1 MSITNNIVPS
11 YLFEVGW
18 EVCNKIGGIHTVIAT
33 KALSF
38 SEQLPN
44 RHICIGP
51 DIFKDSAEN
60 PEFFEDKE
68 LFKSWR
74 ERLSHEGL
82 RVRVG
87 RWNIPGYPIAF
98 LVDTSSFISKK
109 DELLKWY
116 WEQFNLDSLTGQW
129 DYIEPVLFG
138 FTAGRVIESFYHY
151 TLTGDN
157 KVIAH
162 FHEWMTG
169 SGLLYLKAQM
179 PLISTVF
186 TTHATVLGRCLAG
199 TNMLLYDNML
209 SVNPDLAARDHNVL
223 AKHSLEKTAANE
235 ADMFSTVSSITAKE
249 CAHFLNK
256 SVDII
261 TPNGFDSSIVPAS
274 DELKLKKIEARVAM
288 LEVAEALLAHPV
300 SQDSIIVGTSGRYEF
315 KNKGLDVFIDSLGL
329 LNKDEN
335 LKKEILAF
343 LFVPANQHGPRKDL
357 VKNLHDK
364 SLTDVAPLYDPFVT
378 HHLVEPSADPV
389 LNKIKLAGLS
399 NKEGDKVKV
408 FFVPSY
414 LNGKDGIFNKKYY
427 DLLVGLDASVF
438 ASYYEP
444 WGYTPQESLAF
455 HVPTFTTSL
464 AGFGNW
470 MAVHGY
476 TNKALEVIPRTDGN
490 YADVVSN
497 VKDTILNLTTLAV
510 PQVEQ
515 LRADAGTLAA
525 QTQWR
530 SFVKYYQKAYSQ
542 AINKSFGRT
551 NRQLGMDK
559 SDLISFIDKA
569 QELSKP
575 RWTKVFVQKNVPEK
589 LKPLEEIS
597 RNYWWSWSYAAQD
610 LYKEI
615 DPDLWTN
622 CGKNPVDFLNQLS
635 FLRYRSLETDSE
647 FLGRLNA
654 VYSEFKTYMDK
665 KADNNYKV
673 AYFSMEYGIDKS
685 LKIYSGGLG
694 VLAGDYLKEAS
705 DQNAGIVAIGLL
717 YHYGYFSQQLSSTG
731 QQISLHDT
739 QDFSKLAI
747 TQVKDCDGSPLT
759 ISLPLPGRRLFARVW
774 RVDVGRTELY
784 LLDSDYEANLP
795 EDRSITH
802 QLYGGDWENRLKQEI
817 LLGIGGI
824 RALKRMGIKAS
835 IYHCNEG
842 HAAFIGLERMVNYI
856 EDEKLSYAEAIEVVR
871 SSSVFTTHTPVPA
884 GHDAFPED
892 MLQPY
897 LSYLPARLKISW
909 EQLLRLGD
917 LKPNSPMDKFS
928 MSMLAAN
935 LSQEING
942 VSMLHGEVSR
952 DIFVKLYNGYMPS
965 ELHVGY
971 VTNGVHFPT
980 WASKEIV
987 QLIENEDVPNAAE
1000 AIGTPV
1006 WKDRID
1012 SLDDKKLWSTKNTL
1026 RAKLI
1031 DVIRE
1036 RLLDPSYA
1044 KYDDPKQALRIEEN
1058 LRNDVLTIGFA
1069 RRFATYKRASLLF
1082 RDLER
1087 LTSIINDV
1095 ERPVQF
1101 IFAGKAHPN
1110 DKPGQ
1115 DLIKFIVEMSKR
1127 PEFEGK
1133 VLFLQNYDME
1143 LARSMVQG
1151 VDIWLNNPMRP
1162 MEASGTSG
1170 QKAIMNGTL
1179 HFSVL
1184 DGWWVEGYQQNA
1196 GWALPQE
1203 QLYENQEY
1211 QDQFDSETIYSIIE
1225 EEIVPAFYDKG
1236 KDGVPHAWVE
1246 FVKNSLKYV
1255 APQFTTKRMLHDYQK
1270 KYYKSLINRTKD
1282 MGENNYDM
1290 AREYADW
1297 KRKVL
1302 RNWSNIGLLEISQF
1316 QKDNEDIILGKKYNT
1331 IVKLD
1336 LQELSTDDVGVEM
1349 VVAKLLEGDKVEII
1363 MKKEY
1368 DLIETDGNVA
1378 TYKVDLIPITPGL
1391 YEVGARVFAKS
1402 KYMSNRQDFCLARWL

>member
-1 MSITNNIVPS
+1 MSIANDIVPS

-33 KALSF
+33 KALQI
-38 SEQLPN
+38 SEVLPG

-51 DIFKDSAEN
+51 DVYKDTTDN
-60 PEFFEDKE
+60 PEFLEDKE
-68 LFKSWR
+68 LFRGWR
-74 ERLSHEGL
+74 ERLFHEGL
-82 RVRVG
+82 RIRVG
-87 RWNIPGYPIAF
+87 RWNIPGYPIVF
-98 LVDTSSFISKK
+98 LVDTSSYISKK

-138 FTAGRVIESFYHY
+138 FSAGRVIESFYHY

-157 KVIAH
+157 KVVAH

-169 SGLLYLKAQM
+169 TGLLYLKAQM
-179 PLISTVF
+179 PLISTIF

-199 TNMLLYDNML
+199 ASMPLYESML
-209 SVNPDLAARDHNVL
+209 SVNPDLAARDHNVQ

-235 ADMFSTVSSITAKE
+235 ADVFTTVSSITAKE
-249 CAHFLNK
+249 CSHFLNK
-256 SVDII
+256 TVDLI
-261 TPNGFDSSIVPAS
+261 TPNGFDSSIVPGVN
-274 DELKLKKIEARVAM
+274 DLKLKRIEARIAM
-288 LEVAEALLAHPV
+288 LEVAEALLARPV
-300 SQDSIIVGTSGRYEF
+300 AQDCIILGTSGRYEF

-329 LNKDEN
+329 LNKDEE
-335 LKKEILAF
+335 LKKEVLAF
-343 LFVPANQHGPRKDL
+343 FFVPANQHGPRKDL

-364 SLTDVAPLYDPFVT
+364 NIADAVTLQDPFLT
-378 HHLVEPSADPV
+378 HYLVEPSIDPV
-389 LNKIKLAGLS
+389 LNKIRQAGLGNGES
-399 NKEGDKVKV
+399 DKVKV

-414 LNGKDGIFNKKYY
+414 LNGNDGIFNKKYY
-427 DLLVGLDASVF
+427 ELLVGLDASVF

-470 MAVHGY
+470 MEVHGY
-476 TNKALEVIPRTDGN
+476 TNKGLEVIPRTDSN
-490 YADVVSN
+490 YPDVVEN
-497 VKDTILNLTTLAV
+497 IKKTILNFTT
-510 PQVEQ
+510 VEVKQ
-515 LRADAGTLAA
+515 FEKLRVEAGTLAA

-551 NRQLGMDK
+551 NRQVGMDK

-575 RWTKVFVQKNVPEK
+575 RWSKVFVQKNVPER

-615 DPDLWTN
+615 DPDLWES

-635 FLRYRSLETDSE
+635 FLKYRALETDSD
-647 FLGRLNA
+647 FLSRLNS
-654 VYSEFKTYMDK
+654 VYSDFKSYIEK
-665 KADNNYKV
+665 KEKNGYKV
-673 AYFSMEYGIDKS
+673 AYFSMEYGIDRS

-705 DQNAGIVAIGLL
+705 DQNAGIVAVGLL
-717 YHYGYFSQQLSSTG
+717 YRYGYFAQQLSSTG
-731 QQISLHDT
+731 QQISLHDA

-774 RVDVGRTELY
+774 RADVGRTELY

-795 EDRSITH
+795 EDRTITH
-802 QLYGGDWENRLKQEI
+802 QLYGGDWENRLKQEV

-824 RALKRMGIKAS
+824 RALKRMGINPN

-871 SSSVFTTHTPVPA
+871 SSSIFTTHTPVPA
-884 GHDAFPED
+884 GHDAFPEE
-892 MLQPY
+892 MLRPY

-917 LKPNSPMDKFS
+917 LKASNPAEKFS

-952 DIFVKLYNGYMPS
+952 DIFKKLYNGYMPS
-965 ELHVGY
+965 ELHIGY
-971 VTNGVHFPT
+971 VTNGVHYPT

-987 QLIENEDVPNAAE
+987 QLIENDDVPNAAE
-1000 AIGTPV
+1000 AIGTPA
-1006 WKDRID
+1006 WKERID
-1012 SLDDKKLWSTKNTL
+1012 SIDDRQLWETKHKLRS
-1026 RAKLI
+1026 KLI
-1031 DVIRE
+1031 EVVRR
-1036 RLLDPSYA
+1036 RLLDPTYA
-1044 KYDDPKQALRIEEN
+1044 KYDDPKQAMRVEEGLRDDI
-1058 LRNDVLTIGFA
+1058 LIIGFA

-1082 RDLER
+1082 RDMER
-1087 LTSIINDV
+1087 LKAIVSSTD
-1095 ERPVQF
+1095 RPILF
-1101 IFAGKAHPN
+1101 LFAGKAHPN

-1115 DLIKFIVEMSKR
+1115 DLIKYIVEMSKR
-1127 PEFEGK
+1127 EEFEGK
-1133 VLFLQNYDME
+1133 VIFLQNYDME

-1170 QKAIMNGTL
+1170 QKAVMNGTL

-1211 QDQFDSETIYSIIE
+1211 QDQFDAETIYSIIE
-1225 EEIVPAFYDKG
+1225 DDVLPSFYEKG
-1236 KDGVPHAWVE
+1236 KDGVPHIWIE
-1246 FVKNSLKYV
+1246 YIKNSLKYV

-1270 KYYKSLINRTKD
+1270 KYYKVLIGRNKD
-1282 MGENNYDM
+1282 IGENSYDM

-1302 RNWSNIGLLEISQF
+1302 RNWSSIGLLSLSQF
-1316 QKDNEDIILGKKYNT
+1316 QADNDEIILGKKYSSY
-1331 IVKLD
+1331 VKLD
-1336 LQELSTDDVGVEM
+1336 LKELSTEDVGVEL
-1349 VVAKLLEGDKVEII
+1349 VVAKMLEGDAAEILV
-1363 MKKEY
+1363 KKEY
-1368 DLIETDGNVA
+1368 DLVETEGPIA
-1378 TYKVDLIPITPGL
+1378 TYKVDLIPITPGI
-1391 YEVGARVFAKS
+1391 YEVGVRVFAKC
-1402 KYMSNRQDFCLARWL
+1402 KYMPHRQDFCLVRWL